1 MNQKHAGSQGGGIS
15 LADVYFVLFRQ
26 KWLILAFSVA
36 GIMGAILLLFVVRPP
51 QYQSD
56 ALLSIRYVV
65 EGKSLNPP
73 GDQANTRPL
82 DEQSASIIHT
92 EIATLNSQ
100 DLAKQVVQAMTPE
113 KILAK
118 TGGGA
123 DFDRAVQE
131 VSGGISV
138 ESIPESSVIH
148 ITYQNQDV
156 ALVQPVLNEI
166 IVAYL
171 AKHVELHQG
180 MGASNVFLTNEVV
193 RLQNRLAQTYAEL
206 RKIKN
211 AAGVVSLDDTPKAY
225 AEQISEIRQN
235 IFNSEAELAERQA
248 VVEQMMKA
256 SGTQAG
262 TTNVVTA
269 TEVPAE
275 QLNEY
280 TGTCATLTYLE
291 GKERDYLTRQGF
303 TVENVLVKQN
313 HELIEQNQ
321 ALKTSLE
328 QKYPGLLARGVFAS
342 GLGIGQPGSTAID
355 LKTESEQVSALRAK
369 IQVLNSQ
376 LAQVW
381 TDATNFE
388 KVAMTISELQQKKD
402 VDEGNLKYYM
412 KSLEEAGIDAALGVD
427 KAANISI
434 VQSPTSPS
442 KGWSKAVKKKA
453 EMAAAG
459 GVFGGL
465 ALAFLIELLLDR
477 SVKRPAD
484 VETKLRLP
492 LFISIPDV
500 TRNGH
505 RNLGGSGNHVRA
517 KGAADNQG
525 ESAGAMVLHPTAG
538 MDFEH
543 WRHPF
548 RRFSEGLRDRLI
560 VYFETRN
567 LNHKPKLVAVT
578 SCNKGAGV
586 STIAAGVAASLSE
599 TGDGNVL
606 LVNIS
611 GEQGAAQQFYKG
623 KAGYSLDEALSAKT
637 SSPDKNQ
644 GAFVK
649 ANLYT
654 TVEQAGGDML
664 PANLP
669 KKISALMPKLKASE
683 YDYIIF
689 DMPPVNQTSVTA
701 RLSGLMDMV
710 LLVLEAEK
718 TNLDVVERANQL
730 LAESKATVG
739 TVLNKTRNYIPARL
753 HQEYLNDI

>member
-1 MNQKHAGSQGGGIS
+1 MS
-15 LADVYFVLFRQ
+15 LGDVYFILFRQ
-26 KWLILAFSVA
+26 KWLILAFSMA
-36 GIMGAILLLFVVRPP
+36 GIVGAVLLLFVVRPP

-65 EGKSLNPP
+65 EGKSSYPP

-82 DEQSASIIHT
+82 DEQSVSIIHT

-138 ESIPESSVIH
+138 EPIPESSVIH

-211 AAGVVSLDDTPKAY
+211 AAGVVSIDDTPKAY

-248 VVEQMMKA
+248 VVEQIMKA

-275 QLNEY
+275 QLNKY
-280 TGTCATLTYLE
+280 NGICATLTYLE
-291 GKERDYLTRQGF
+291 GKERDYLTQQGF

-313 HELIEQNQ
+313 HGLIEQNQ
-321 ALKTSLE
+321 AIKTSLE
-328 QKYPGLLARGVFAS
+328 QEYPALVARGVSAAS
-342 GLGIGQPGSTAID
+342 LLVGQSGQTGID
-355 LKTESEQVSALRAK
+355 LMAESEQVSALRAK
-369 IQVLNSQ
+369 IRVLNSQ

-388 KVAMTISELQQKKD
+388 KVAMTISALQQKEE

-412 KSLEEAGIDAALGVD
+412 KSLEEAGINAALGVD

-442 KGWSKAVKKKA
+442 KGWSKAVKNKA
-453 EMAAAG
+453 KMAAAG

-465 ALAFLIELLLDR
+465 ALAFLMELLLDR

-484 VETKLRLP
+484 VETKLGLP
-492 LFISIPDV
+492 LFISIPAIS
-500 TRNGH
+500 RNGH
-505 RNLGGSGNHVRA
+505 HPLAAMGNHRRLEDVT
-517 KGAADNQG
+517 DG
-525 ESAGAMVLHPTAG
+525 ERKTTDGIVTHRVAGSDL
-538 MDFEH
+538 EN
-543 WRHPF
+543 RQHPF

-567 LNHKPKLVAVT
+567 LTHKPKLVAVT
-578 SCNKGAGV
+578 SCGKGAGV
-586 STIAAGVAASLSE
+586 STIAAGLAASLSE

-669 KKISALMPKLKASE
+669 KQISALMPKLKASE

-689 DMPPVNQTSVTA
+689 DMPPVNQTSSTA

-710 LLVLEAEK
+710 LLVLESEK
-718 TNLDVVERANQL
+718 TNQDVVKRVNQL

-739 TVLNKTRNYIPARL
+739 TVLNKTRNYIPPRL